1 MVGAAALFFAFS
13 HAGFSAQ
20 KLFITSFQP
29 NGQLTWTN
37 APGTNAFAVQWT
49 PNLISP
55 WANAAPPLDLTVST
69 GSQTTVSAPIIPQ
82 TGFYRVVEGF
92 GPQSLHGAW
101 IIPPTGVTNV
111 GQAYF
116 MADGNGTLTNFGAY
130 NLATPPGYYSVSNTG
145 GVTMT
150 VKAASQTNIVTGQ
163 FMPPRQIVFA
173 GSFGVA
179 MPVENVS
186 LCAGT
191 WSGTLSE
198 TNDPNGLSDYS
209 VSLTVATNG
218 SANLSGDFSGTGW
231 MFALAPTNGALAGFF
246 HTSSSGNYDQFRIT
260 GTLSGNAITGS
271 FDTDSGSGANAIDG
285 IVTLNRALPT
295 VVTGVATSPTTISAM
310 LNGTVTPN
318 GADTT
323 AWFQYGTT
331 TNYGLITPTAI
342 VSGTNT
348 TSVTVSNLVSGLSA
362 LTLYHFQLVGTSIA
376 GTTNGAD
383 QTFSTP

>member
-1 MVGAAALFFAFS
+1 MKQSSQIASLRALIMVGAAALFFAFS

-150 VKAASQTNIVTGQ
+150 V
-163 FMPPRQIVFA
+163 RQQARPILLR
-173 GSFGVA
+173 
-179 MPVENVS
+179 VS
-186 LCAGT
+186 LC
-191 WSGTLSE
+191 LP
-198 TNDPNGLSDYS
+198 DRLCLPVL
-209 VSLTVATNG
+209 
-218 SANLSGDFSGTGW
+218 
-231 MFALAPTNGALAGFF
+231 LA
-246 HTSSSGNYDQFRIT
+246 
-260 GTLSGNAITGS
+260 
-271 FDTDSGSGANAIDG
+271 
-285 IVTLNRALPT
+285 
-295 VVTGVATSPTTISAM
+295 
-310 LNGTVTPN
+310 
-318 GADTT
+318 
-323 AWFQYGTT
+323 
-331 TNYGLITPTAI
+331 
-342 VSGTNT
+342 
-348 TSVTVSNLVSGLSA
+348 
-362 LTLYHFQLVGTSIA
+362 
-376 GTTNGAD
+376 
-383 QTFSTP
+383 